1 MNLELD
7 GRVALVSG
15 CSQGLGYACVRT
27 LARHGA
33 DIFGVSIGDDS
44 ALKKEV
50 EAMGRSIF
58 QAVQRIE
65 GFEYRYESG
74 EGGNCQAE

>member
-33 DIFGVSIGDDS
+33 DTVSYTHLR
-44 ALKKEV
+44 AHET
-50 EAMGRSIF
+50 
-58 QAVQRIE
+58 
-65 GFEYRYESG
+65 
-74 EGGNCQAE
+74 

>member
-1 MNLELD
+1 MKLELD

-44 ALKKEV
+44 ALKKRWRRWED
-50 EAMGRSIF
+50 
-58 QAVQRIE
+58 RIIPSP
-65 GFEYRYESG
+65 YRLRHP
-74 EGGNCQAE
+74 AAFMM